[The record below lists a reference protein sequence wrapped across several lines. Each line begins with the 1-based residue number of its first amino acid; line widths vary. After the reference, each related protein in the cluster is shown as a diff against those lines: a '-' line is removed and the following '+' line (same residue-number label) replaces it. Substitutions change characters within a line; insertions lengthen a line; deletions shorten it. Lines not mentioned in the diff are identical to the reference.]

1 MLSLSVMRGEQ
12 LSFANC
18 MLDYNL
24 YASVQFVYTCTL
36 FLTCLDKL
44 YAGAHKDVVRWLVH
58 PGMLFL
64 SVMRGQQLTFASF
77 LQAHIRT
84 W

>member
-1 MLSLSVMRGEQ
+1 MRGEQ

-44 YAGAHKDVVRWLVH
+44 YAGAHKDVVRGVRWLVQ
-58 PGMLFL
+58 PRMLFL
-64 SVMRGQQLTFASF
+64 SIMRGQQLSFANCT
-77 LQAHIRT
+77 QVRT
-84 W
+84 RMW